1 MIDMKNGYLLQG
13 IDLDK
18 NFGGL
23 QAINQVSFGIRKG
36 EIFSIIGPNGAGKTT
51 LFNLITGFLKP
62 TRGAIVFRGED
73 ITGLKPYEVA
83 RKAIARTFQLTTL
96 FEKNTVL
103 ENLIIGQNATREMTT
118 WKALFGGKQK
128 RETEKTTLERAH
140 ELAAFIGL
148 KQEEDTQAGLLP
160 QRAQKQLSIG
170 LALASQPELLLL
182 DEPAG
187 GVTLAEVGILIDLIT
202 RIRDAGITI
211 CLIEHK
217 MSVVM
222 NISDRILA
230 LNFGKKLAEAS
241 PAEVCR
247 NEEVIKSYL
256 GEKYA
261 AQSQPA

>member
-1 MIDMKNGYLLQG
+1 MTDLL
-13 IDLDK
+13 LEATK
-18 NFGGL
+18 VSKYFGGL
-23 QAINQVSFGIRKG
+23 QAIDDVSFTIRSG

-51 LFNLITGFLKP
+51 MFNLITSFLPP
-62 TRGAIVFRGED
+62 TQGEIRFKGD
-73 ITGLKPYEVA
+73 VISGLKPYEVA
-83 RKAIARTFQLTTL
+83 RKSVARTFQLTTL

-103 ENLIIGQNATREMTT
+103 ENLMIGQNATREMGV
-118 WKALFGGKQK
+118 WQALLGLHRKKEIEAGAVD
-128 RETEKTTLERAH
+128 RAH
-140 ELAAFIGL
+140 QLADFIGL
-148 KQEEDTQAGLLP
+148 GREENTQAGLLP

-170 LALASQPELLLL
+170 VAFASSPLLLLL

-187 GVTLAEVGILIDLIT
+187 GVNNEEVGVLIDLIT
-202 RIRDAGITI
+202 RIRQSGVTI

-230 LNFGKKLAEAS
+230 LNFGKKMAEGT

-256 GEKYA
+256 GDEYA
-261 AQSQPA
+261 AAG

>member
-1 MIDMKNGYLLQG
+1 MNQETKNGYLLQG

-23 QAINQVSFGIRKG
+23 QAISNVSFGIRKG

-51 LFNLITGFLKP
+51 IFNLITAFLKP
-62 TRGAIVFRGED
+62 TRGEILFKGEA
-73 ITGLKPYEVA
+73 ITGFKPYEVS
-83 RKAIARTFQLTTL
+83 RRAIARTFQLTTL

-103 ENLIIGQNATREMTT
+103 ENLIIGQNATRE
-118 WKALFGGKQK
+118 AGVLHVLFGGAGK
-128 RETEKTTLERAH
+128 RKTERAAVEKAH
-140 ELAAFIGL
+140 ELAGFIGL
-148 KQEEDTQAGLLP
+148 ERQKETQAGLLP

-170 LALASQPELLLL
+170 LALASNPELLLL

-202 RIRDAGITI
+202 RIRESGVTI

-230 LNFGKKLAEAS
+230 LNFGKKLAEAT

-256 GEKYA
+256 GDQYA
-261 AQSQPA
+261 AER

>member
-1 MIDMKNGYLLQG
+1 MNNGFLLEG
-13 IDLDK
+13 VNLDK

-23 QAINQVSFGIRKG
+23 QAISDVSFGIGKG

-51 LFNLITGFLKP
+51 LFNLMTGFLKP
-62 TRGAIVFRGED
+62 TRGEIVYKGEKISD
-73 ITGLKPYEVA
+73 LKPYEVS
-83 RKAIARTFQLTTL
+83 RKSIARTFQLTTL

-103 ENLIIGQNATREMTT
+103 DNLIIGQKATRGMSV
-118 WKALFGGKQK
+118 WQALLGAGGKRRK
-128 RETEKTTLERAH
+128 ERTALEKAN

-148 KQEEDTQAGLLP
+148 EREKETQAGLLP

-170 LALASQPELLLL
+170 LALAADPELLLL

-187 GVTLAEVGILIDLIT
+187 GVTNAEVGILIDLIT
-202 RIRDAGITI
+202 KIRDAGVTI

-230 LNFGKKLAEAS
+230 LNFGKKLAEAT

-256 GEKYA
+256 GDQYA
-261 AQSQPA
+261 AQSQQC